1 MDMGQSD
8 INRKDNDMKLQKAHL
23 VATYE
28 TEEELQEYF
37 NIYSGNER
45 FLINLG
51 AALCWNMIA
60 HWQEEGHDE

>member
-1 MDMGQSD
+1 MTKTKKTKT
-8 INRKDNDMKLQKAHL
+8 KDFKLKKQAL

-28 TEEELQEYF
+28 TEKELNEYF

-45 FLINLG
+45 FLIYLG

-60 HWQEEGHDE
+60 HWQEEGINE

>member
-28 TEEELQEYF
+28 TQKELNDYF
-37 NIYSGNER
+37 NIHNDEEKRLLY
-45 FLINLG
+45 LG
-51 AALCWNMIA
+51 SALTWNMLA
-60 HWQEEGHDE
+60 HMLEKQEDE